1 MRFKNFVM
9 AQITAALEEV
19 EAIVQAFAH
28 KDISGLTFLL
38 KDGKVSLQNIN
49 LEGDAEFKG
58 LTLGYSV
65 KLSKDDGMTAVV
77 SLK

>member
-1 MRFKNFVM
+1 MPFQKFTM
-9 AQITAALEEV
+9 AQLTASLEEV
-19 EAIVQAFAH
+19 EALVQLFGH
-28 KDISGLTFLL
+28 KDISGLSFAL
-38 KDGKVSLQNIN
+38 KGGRVSIQNGN

-77 SLK
+77 TLK